1 MSSSGRKAARLA
13 YGLHWLALVC
23 FGIAVGTAATVFVAG
38 WISGLTACR
47 STHTASGTGLPIA
60 LPASPADGLAVASAE
75 WEQALQASEHPAW
88 PQWRSA
94 WLAGVCADS
103 LGKASDAAQW
113 MARFHQ
119 SFGVARKSFP
129 QSDVLYLDI
138 VATRLSTAQQA
149 MTVPSPLGL
158 FCLLADAEP
167 DPFPQVIDEL
177 KKARVAAA
185 NGSIIDR
192 VRLMSWLLLAG
203 ELVVEADTGT
213 PAAGLLRNAVQA
225 FDEGFEILSDVEKA
239 IADDPS
245 QESLLTSNADNALI
259 AMRFDAVRV
268 RQVVIK
274 KREVLAKEKEF
285 ERLDALRKLIAAEK
299 AVMGQIGRLS
309 MATMDRDWSGA
320 KKAGES
326 ALEQISLTQEIARQK
341 RDYYLLDEPKVVDT
355 NDQWKAL
362 DQPVGP
368 ISNDIVST
376 VKVLMGMAAAR
387 LAETQFAAQVAGLR
401 ANEDIQPQADKE
413 IAILLAAAESL
424 IKRATEKVADDP
436 ADGFDPAN
444 AIAPYVRGL
453 IAETRARL
461 ATYQQLGDA
470 TAVKGEADRRQE
482 AIKAYEALKPALEK
496 WGADV
501 TASYLIA
508 DAQRRLVA
516 ISGAAPAREAAT
528 SLSRSGKPAEAWAVL
543 GNAAEVHASMDVAV
557 DRADA
562 ARRGRMASDAALAE
576 LDRAVASRMI
586 PNVDLAAAIARAAI
600 VLDEVGTSLAKRENA
615 RPIEVAK
622 KPLEEKLQPVESA
635 LRAAIDGL
643 PADAP
648 SRPRGWAWLALCL
661 AYRSQVADDA
671 NASSN
676 YVKET
681 QRLAQDAL
689 FELSKAPP
697 DKDAWDP
704 SYVEAVVAAQ
714 LALGHAAAKTL
725 PSHRDESRLAFAAA
739 IDNAT
744 SLPFANADFRMLGSP
759 LLAALAAGDSGGG
772 VKLAQE
778 ERSLRQMMTR
788 FVEASFALRFG
799 SPEQAASQMTEAV
812 ALGSAAT
819 NERKAGFDA
828 SAELDR
834 ADGFDVHISLPD
846 SIRAFAALSQTTA
859 GEPATALRTLVAITS
874 PEVTIPPDDGWL
886 LAPAGQKLINES
898 LSRIQSPL
906 AAYAMASALE
916 AVIDRVELSRVEQMQ
931 PLLQLAISAQK
942 QTDSLLAASRVAGR
956 YPHIQDL
963 SRQLGRRLNDPE
975 YHETQ
980 AAAAIAKG
988 DTSGAIAGLKS
999 ALRRQ
1004 PRALVLWQQL
1014 FSLELDRLGESPSP
1028 KSIQSLRE
1036 ELAIASSLSLID
1048 PYQQAFFGGELSAL
1062 ASDYASA
1069 AVSYEKAIEL
1079 ADSTSR
1085 KALAAARATASR
1097 LRGSRTT
1104 APTDTRNSQR
1114 SAAPS
1119 NPQRQ
1124 VST

>member
-1 MSSSGRKAARLA
+1 MSSSGRKATRLSC
-13 YGLHWLALVC
+13 GLQSLALVC
-23 FGIAVGTAATVFVAG
+23 FGIAVGTAATAVVAG
-38 WISGLTACR
+38 WISGLTAR
-47 STHTASGTGLPIA
+47 RNTHTASGTGLPIA

-138 VATRLSTAQQA
+138 VATRLSPAQQA

-268 RQVVIK
+268 RQVAIK

-285 ERLDALRKLIAAEK
+285 ERLDALRELIAAEK

-326 ALEQISLTQEIARQK
+326 ALEQISLTQGIARQK

-355 NDQWKAL
+355 NDQWKAIE
-362 DQPVGP
+362 QPIGP
-368 ISNDIVST
+368 ISTDIVSS

-413 IAILLAAAESL
+413 IATLLDAAESL
-424 IKRATEKVADDP
+424 IKRATEKVADDQ

-528 SLSRSGKPAEAWAVL
+528 SLSRSGKPAEAWVVL
-543 GNAAEVHASMDVAV
+543 GNAAEVHASKDVAV

-586 PNVDLAAAIARAAI
+586 PNADLAAAIARAAI

-635 LRAAIDGL
+635 LRSAIDGL

-689 FELSKAPP
+689 FELSKARPE
-697 DKDAWDP
+697 KDAWDL

-714 LALGHAAAKTL
+714 LALGHAAAKAL
-725 PSHRDESRLAFAAA
+725 PSHRDESRIAFAAA

-744 SLPFANADFRMLGSP
+744 SLPFADADFRMLGSP

-799 SPEQAASQMTEAV
+799 SPEQAASQMAEAV
-812 ALGSAAT
+812 TLGNSAT
-819 NERKAGFDA
+819 DEREAQFDA
-828 SAELDR
+828 STELSR

-846 SIRAFAALSQTTA
+846 SIRAFAALSQITA
-859 GEPATALRTLVAITS
+859 GQPEAALRTLVEITS
-874 PEVTIPPDDGWL
+874 PGAKIPPGDDWL
-886 LAPAGQKLINES
+886 VSPAGQKLVGQV
-898 LSRIQSPL
+898 LSRINSPL
-906 AAYAMASALE
+906 AGYAVASALE
-916 AVIDRVELSRVEQMQ
+916 SVVDRVDLSRVVETQ
-931 PLLQLAISAQK
+931 PLLELAIRAQK
-942 QTDSLLAASRVAGR
+942 QTESLLSATRVAGR
-956 YPHIQDL
+956 YPHIQEL
-963 SRQLGRRLNDPE
+963 NLQLARRLSDPDF
-975 YHETQ
+975 HRKQ
-980 AAAAIAKG
+980 AAAAIETG
-988 DTSGAIAGLKS
+988 NVPGAISGLRA

-1004 PRALVLWQQL
+1004 PKESSLWQMLFTLHVNQL
-1014 FSLELDRLGESPSP
+1014 AIAYSDDKAAE
-1028 KSIQSLRE
+1028 LRE
-1036 ELAIASSLSLID
+1036 ELAIATRFDLLT
-1048 PYQQAFFGGELSAL
+1048 PFHKY
-1062 ASDYASA
+1062 
-1069 AVSYEKAIEL
+1069 
-1079 ADSTSR
+1079 
-1085 KALAAARATASR
+1085 KAL
-1097 LRGSRTT
+1097 
-1104 APTDTRNSQR
+1104 
-1114 SAAPS
+1114 
-1119 NPQRQ
+1119 
-1124 VST
+1124 